1 MPSPT
6 FSTGI
11 TSPLTKTSTVQN
23 SSIITNIYTTPPTK
37 TSSTTP
43 SMTSLTSTTLRKS
56 TLNPIPGC
64 NCHWSD
70 WNDFGGPTTGRKG
83 GEIVSIERI
92 IDTYHNICSVP
103 KEVQCRAKH
112 YPGVPLSQLGQVV
125 KCNMKDGLVCLNK
138 HQGLAQHCYDYEIR
152 VFCCD
157 ENCGNIT
164 TQSSITSVTT
174 MSSGS
179 VHTPPSTTS
188 MVKSPPTG
196 KSISTTLTTI
206 SKATPSLSFSN
217 GMTTPQTKTTTVH
230 NSSNTTSMK
239 TQSLLTTST
248 RMSTT
253 SVHIPPTTTS
263 KINSSSTMTSLSTGP
278 LTTISTGTALP
289 NISIRLPTP
298 STLISTSL
306 ISSSSILR
314 TTATTSS
321 TFSVTPS
328 VSSTIRFTR
337 QVTTPTVQNSTP
349 GKSISTTPTKMSIGT
364 RSPLFTTGMNTLS
377 TKIPTV
383 QNSSNTTSWT
393 TQYLPTTAT
402 RMSSTSVHIPLTS
415 TSRVH
420 SFSNIT
426 SISTGTSATISTGTA
441 LPNISTSMPTA
452 STMTSTSL
460 ISSSSILRTT
470 ATTLAKFSV
479 TPSIS
484 STIRFTRQVTTP
496 AVQNSTPGK
505 SISRTPTKMSI
516 GTRSPLFSTGMN
528 MQSTKT
534 PTVQN
539 SSNTTSMTTESL
551 TTTATRMSSTS
562 VHIPLTSTSR
572 VHSFST
578 ITSISS
584 GTSTTIST
592 GTSSPS
598 FSPGMITPHRKSTS
612 VQNSFNTTSMTTQ
625 SLTTTATRMS
635 STSVRIPLT
644 TTLQH
649 SSSSIASLITGSS
662 AKFSTGMALPTIST
676 NMSTA
681 STTSST
687 SIASSTRKSLSTS
700 TTTASTKMNATPS
713 VSSTSAFSQEITKRT
728 VQSSSTGKS
737 IPTTPT
743 LLFSTGMNA
752 PLTKTPTVHNSSSNT
767 NLTTQSLT
775 TAATRMSSTSSTIL
789 PTSTIKVQNSS
800 IITNI
805 YTNSSNITSTGT
817 PSPAYSITVPSAPTT
832 HSTGFSSSTRISKST
847 TATIST
853 KFSATP
859 SIYSTRRFTQKVT
872 SPSVQ
877 SFPTGKNIST
887 TPTKIFTGTPSSSIS
902 PGITTTPP
910 TTASILISS
919 TSKNILGTTAKTS
932 TLFSS
937 ITSVSSISRFTQ
949 VTTPTVQT
957 SPTDKSISTTSTTI
971 STGTPSPLFST
982 GMNIS
987 TTESTTFQNSS
998 NTTCITTQ
1006 SLTTAATRMSSISS
1020 TLLPSLTTIV
1030 QNSYTVTSIYTNPS
1044 KMTSTTTPSLTYL
1057 TRMPTALTTHTTV
1070 HSSSTSV
1077 SKSTIA
1083 AKTSTKVSVTPSVSS
1098 TSRFTQQITTPT
1110 VQTSPTGKSIS
1121 ITPTFSTGTPS
1132 LSFSPDITT
1141 PLTSTSRKLIYSTSK
1156 SILSSNIT
1164 KWTATP
1170 STSINTFTQQV
1181 TKATVQSS
1189 PTTKRVSTTLP
1200 AISTAL
1206 PSTTFLAGISYNVT
1220 SMSPSPITSTSSTT
1234 PSITSPTFTT
1244 LKTTT
1249 YTHTPLCICR
1259 WSDWSGPTKGV
1270 KDGELIPISTFS
1282 TICSAI
1288 KEVECRAKLYP
1299 DVPLSQLGQVV
1310 ECNVKHG
1317 LVCSNKNQD
1326 HAQQCFDYEIR
1337 VFCCDRN
1344 CGNFSTKPIPAASRM
1359 SSTSLAIRSTT
1370 MSTVQSSSSGTSMYT
1385 TPVTSLF
1392 LSTASTTSPLS
1403 KSATHTPNPTCIC
1416 HWSEWLDLGGPTTGP
1431 EGGERISIKRIL
1443 DKYPAVCSA
1452 PKKVECR
1459 AKNYPRLS
1467 LSQLNQVVKCNAKDG
1482 LVCLN
1487 KYQDI
1492 THQCFDY
1499 EIRVSCCDGNCGSS
1513 TAPTQR
1519 IPLLTPTLGCIC
1531 QRSDWMDF
1539 GSPTIGLKG
1548 GEIIS
1553 IKRITG
1559 TYPTI
1564 CSAPKELECRAKLY
1578 PELSLSQLG
1587 QVVICNSK
1595 DGLMCLNKNQD
1606 ITHQC
1611 FDYEIRVLCCHGQCS
1626 SSTQAATTSAMLSL
1640 SRTTTPSTASSGATT
1655 IQQIPPF
1662 KTSKPVTSTPECIC
1676 HWSELLDFGGP
1687 TVGPEGG
1694 EKVTIKKITDT
1705 YPSLCSAPKKVE
1717 CHAKHYPQH
1726 SLLQLGQVVICNAKD
1741 GLLCL
1746 NKNQDITQQC
1756 FDYNIRVLCC
1766 YGKCDNST
1774 QTPTTPSRL
1783 SGLTT
1788 TTLSSIPS
1796 PTSTPSKTS
1805 KPSPL
1810 TPNPLC
1816 ICQWSKWLN
1825 FGRPTTG
1832 PEGGKHIPV
1841 KFITDT
1847 YPTTCSIPQ
1856 GIECRAKLYPRL
1868 PVSQLGQ
1875 IVKCNLKDG
1884 LVCLNKKQNI
1894 TQQCF
1899 DYEMRL
1905 LCCHRDCVSATLP
1918 AALTLAL
1925 YNSSTSASTTTI
1937 PPKRDMTTSI
1947 SKTSPSKCIC
1957 QWSDWM
1963 DFGSPT
1969 TGPEG
1974 GKHIHAK
1981 FITDTYPTT
1990 CSIPQG
1996 IECRAKLY
2004 PRLPVSHLGQVV
2016 KCDLKDGLVCLNKKQ
2031 NITQQCFDYE
2041 MRLLC
2046 CHRDCVSATLTAA
2059 LTLALFNSSTSASTS
2074 TTTPTRAMTTTIS
2087 KTSSKCICKWSD
2099 WMDFGSPTTGPEGGK
2114 HIPVKFITDT
2124 YPTTCSIPQGIE
2136 CRAKLFPRLPV
2147 SQLGQVVKCNLKDG
2161 LVCLNKKQN
2170 ITQQCFD
2177 YEMRL
2182 LCCHRD
2188 CVSATLPAA
2197 LTLALYNSSTSVST
2211 STITP
2216 TRAMTTTILKTSPS
2230 KCICQWSDWIDFGS
2244 PTTGPEGGKHIH
2256 AKFITDT
2263 YPTTCSIPQGI
2274 ECRAKLYPRLP
2285 VSQLGQVVKC
2295 NLKDGLVCL
2304 NKKQSITQQC
2314 FDYEIRLLCCH
2325 RDCVSATL
2333 PAALTIALLNSS
2345 TSVSTT
2351 TVPPTRAKTTTISK
2365 KSSECIC
2372 LWSDW
2377 MDFGSPTTGPEGGE
2391 IIPINSIT
2399 NTYFQISSAPTEVE
2413 CHAKLYPGLPLSQ
2426 LGQVVTCNSV
2436 DGLVCLN
2443 KNQGV
2448 TKQCFD
2454 YEIKI
2459 LQCHGLCVKSS
2470 RITQS
2475 NFSNSTIITTRI
2487 ITGSTGGHITAN
2499 HDCVCEINGNTFKP
2513 ESEIYNKTDGDGWC
2527 YTAKCVKIKD
2537 KKCDV
2542 ITLSVPCLTTVLPT
2556 ASMPLTGNCDKHM
2569 PPLKNGE
2576 SINVGNCSIDTCIN
2590 GTMERKAVHCDPV
2603 QYPVC
2608 KNNFPLLKVADKS
2621 GCCFKYECLE
2631 ILGSQEHG
2639 AAF

>member
-1 MPSPT
+1 MVLPKISPSMPTESTTSSTSITSSTSKSLSTTTATASTKLNATTSVSPTSAILQKITTVTVQSSPAGKSIPTTTTTLPTGMPSPT

-56 TLNPIPGC
+56 TLNPTPGC

-337 QVTTPTVQNSTP
+337 QVTTP
-349 GKSISTTPTKMSIGT
+349 
-364 RSPLFTTGMNTLS
+364 
-377 TKIPTV
+377 
-383 QNSSNTTSWT
+383 
-393 TQYLPTTAT
+393 
-402 RMSSTSVHIPLTS
+402 
-415 TSRVH
+415 
-420 SFSNIT
+420 
-426 SISTGTSATISTGTA
+426 
-441 LPNISTSMPTA
+441 
-452 STMTSTSL
+452 
-460 ISSSSILRTT
+460 
-470 ATTLAKFSV
+470 
-479 TPSIS
+479 
-484 STIRFTRQVTTP
+484 

-572 VHSFST
+572 VHSFPT

-649 SSSSIASLITGSS
+649 SSSSIASLTTGPS

-847 TATIST
+847 TATTST

-910 TTASILISS
+910 TMASILISS

-1796 PTSTPSKTS
+1796 ATSTPSKTS

-1875 IVKCNLKDG
+1875 VVKCNLKDG

-1969 TGPEG
+1969 
-1974 GKHIHAK
+1974 
-1981 FITDTYPTT
+1981 
-1990 CSIPQG
+1990 
-1996 IECRAKLY
+1996 
-2004 PRLPVSHLGQVV
+2004 
-2016 KCDLKDGLVCLNKKQ
+2016 N
-2031 NITQQCFDYE
+2031 
-2041 MRLLC
+2041 
-2046 CHRDCVSATLTAA
+2046 
-2059 LTLALFNSSTSASTS
+2059 
-2074 TTTPTRAMTTTIS
+2074 
-2087 KTSSKCICKWSD
+2087 
-2099 WMDFGSPTTGPEGGK
+2099 GPEGGK

-2136 CRAKLFPRLPV
+2136 CHAKLYPRLPV

-2244 PTTGPEGGKHIH
+2244 PTTGPEGGKHIPV
-2256 AKFITDT
+2256 KFITDT

-2333 PAALTIALLNSS
+2333 PAALTLALLNSS

-2399 NTYFQISSAPTEVE
+2399 NTYFQISSTPTEVE

-2475 NFSNSTIITTRI
+2475 NQHFSNSTIITTRI

-2569 PPLKNGE
+2569 PPLKVRTFIIE
-2576 SINVGNCSIDTCIN
+2576 DHIIDF
-2590 GTMERKAVHCDPV
+2590 R
-2603 QYPVC
+2603 
-2608 KNNFPLLKVADKS
+2608 
-2621 GCCFKYECLE
+2621 CLNLDFVFFE
-2631 ILGSQEHG
+2631 
-2639 AAF
+2639 